1 MCRGNDSQ
9 CSKQREFQ
17 IIKKN
22 NLQNKSESEG
32 TGYWIW
38 QHSILETFHCLPNYC
53 YLEIIISVLVFF
65 SPKELEVWVK
75 EIENCIFSRY
85 PYLLLVLLVTSVI
98 IAVNG
103 VDFKRRVFA
112 SRPRQETVETGIVKY
127 DAEEAAEVAI
137 LSRDCMRHL
146 GDW

>member
-1 MCRGNDSQ
+1 M
-9 CSKQREFQ
+9 
-17 IIKKN
+17 
-22 NLQNKSESEG
+22 
-32 TGYWIW
+32 
-38 QHSILETFHCLPNYC
+38 
-53 YLEIIISVLVFF
+53 
-65 SPKELEVWVK
+65 
-75 EIENCIFSRY
+75 
-85 PYLLLVLLVTSVI
+85 TSVI

>member
-1 MCRGNDSQ
+1 M
-9 CSKQREFQ
+9 
-17 IIKKN
+17 
-22 NLQNKSESEG
+22 
-32 TGYWIW
+32 
-38 QHSILETFHCLPNYC
+38 
-53 YLEIIISVLVFF
+53 
-65 SPKELEVWVK
+65 K

-112 SRPRQETVETGIVKY
+112 SQPRQETVETGIVKY

>member
-1 MCRGNDSQ
+1 M
-9 CSKQREFQ
+9 
-17 IIKKN
+17 
-22 NLQNKSESEG
+22 
-32 TGYWIW
+32 
-38 QHSILETFHCLPNYC
+38 
-53 YLEIIISVLVFF
+53 
-65 SPKELEVWVK
+65 K